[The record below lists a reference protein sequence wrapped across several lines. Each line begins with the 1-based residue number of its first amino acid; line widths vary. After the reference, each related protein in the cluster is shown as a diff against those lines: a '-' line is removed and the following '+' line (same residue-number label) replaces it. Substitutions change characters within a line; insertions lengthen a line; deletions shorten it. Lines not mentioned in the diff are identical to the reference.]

1 MEVIY
6 QINSLKELKEIQID
20 DDVNIRWLKMPED
33 YEAFCECLQDQHPNR
48 EFSISDLLE
57 WEEEGI
63 LYCGLFKGGKII
75 ARAAVEKYLE
85 DKWETADVRVSRLE
99 RKKGYA
105 KQICYYVTKF
115 ILKNNRFA
123 TCRTEE
129 NNIPMQHVIKAL
141 GYK

>member
-1 MEVIY
+1 MEVVY

-20 DDVNIRWLKMPED
+20 DDVNIRWLKMPVD
-33 YEAFCECLQDQHPNR
+33 YEAFCECLQDQYPNR
-48 EFSISDLLE
+48 EFSISELLE

-63 LYCGLFKGGKII
+63 LYCGLFKYGKII
-75 ARAAVEKYLE
+75 ARAAAEKYLE
-85 DKWETADVRVSRLE
+85 DKWETADVRVSLLE

-115 ILKNNRFA
+115 ILENNRIA

-129 NNIPMQHVIKAL
+129 NNIPMQHVIKSL